1 MVDSSVVSLADSSA
15 GATTSLFCSTAVSSS
30 AIEGAPTMVDSS
42 VVSLAGSS
50 AGATTSLGCST
61 AVSSTPCTS
70 CDSEVVIEGT
80 TPVVSPRVVSS
91 ESGDSSLTDSSF
103 RNSAVCAS
111 SEVNAASCVDSS
123 IGQATSKVSQAL
135 LSGSSDFKVK
145 Q

>member
-1 MVDSSVVSLADSSA
+1 M
-15 GATTSLFCSTAVSSS
+15 VSSS
-30 AIEGAPTMVDSS
+30 IVGAPTIADSS

-50 AGATTSLGCST
+50 AGATTSLDCST
-61 AVSSTPCTS
+61 VVSLTPCTS

-91 ESGDSSLTDSSF
+91 ESGDPSLADSSF
-103 RNSAVCAS
+103 RTSAVCAS
-111 SEVNAASCVDSS
+111 SEVNAPSCADSS
-123 IGQATSKVSQAL
+123 VGQATSKVSQAL